1 MGTTERLH
9 RPDPERT
16 GPIRNAA
23 TYLREP
29 PASDAAHHPAD
40 GPDTAD
46 GAVAHGV
53 RLGYKVIE
61 EQIQHGRLLAQ
72 RLGKAGARTDATGAG
87 DAGLLIERVLHLY
100 KDVGALCVDA
110 LEALAQS
117 PAIRAG
123 IARATQAAQAPQAS
137 QSSHASHASHSPQ
150 ASHSSHGNSPGVDG
164 RAESSATKAF
174 AIEVVSARRTQVTLE
189 VRWSA
194 GRFEPRV
201 HALHAAD
208 PSLPPLTGLTFDM
221 DPSRPEPMLRVE
233 VPDIQPAGTYT
244 GVVVD
249 TASNEARGTVTVRLL
264 P

>member
-29 PASDAAHHPAD
+29 PPSDAALHPTDA
-40 GPDTAD
+40 PDTAD

-72 RLGKAGARTDATGAG
+72 RLGKAGRSDASGAA

-117 PAIRAG
+117 PAVKAG
-123 IARATQAAQAPQAS
+123 IARAAQVAQAAQTPQTPSATQGKS
-137 QSSHASHASHSPQ
+137 A
-150 ASHSSHGNSPGVDG
+150 GVDS
-164 RAESSATKAF
+164 RAESLAAKTF
-174 AIEVVSARRTQVTLE
+174 AIEVVSARRTQVTFE

-208 PSLPPLTGLTFDM
+208 PSLPPLTGLSFDV

-249 TASNEARGTVTVRLL
+249 SASNEARGTVTVRLL
-264 P
+264 S